1 MTTERAT
8 SLAAYKTTTV
18 GSVVRAALVMTLT
31 VGFAVILLAGL
42 ISGSNAALGAGI
54 GVTMVAIFFGFGAVV
69 LGVVARLAPAASLLV
84 ALLTYTLKV
93 VLMGLVFLALS
104 RSGALDGTVDARW
117 LGGTVIV
124 CTLVWLACQI
134 FFSMRTREPLYDLPA
149 PAEEASF
156 R

>member
-54 GVTMVAIFFGFGAVV
+54 GVMMVAIFFGFGAVV